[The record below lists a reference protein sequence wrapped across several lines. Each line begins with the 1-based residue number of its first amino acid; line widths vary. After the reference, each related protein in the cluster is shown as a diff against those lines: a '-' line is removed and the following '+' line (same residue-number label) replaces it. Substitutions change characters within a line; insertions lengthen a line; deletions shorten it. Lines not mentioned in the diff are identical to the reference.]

1 MPYSSYISCY
11 CYHVDEDAAV
21 YAYDFHV
28 TFEEE
33 DLQGSSFQGTC
44 KEWKISVSANLEF
57 EALCKCCTSEI
68 LIDLSM

>member
-33 DLQGSSFQGTC
+33 ELQGSSDQGTC
-44 KEWKISVSANLEF
+44 KE
-57 EALCKCCTSEI
+57 
-68 LIDLSM
+68 